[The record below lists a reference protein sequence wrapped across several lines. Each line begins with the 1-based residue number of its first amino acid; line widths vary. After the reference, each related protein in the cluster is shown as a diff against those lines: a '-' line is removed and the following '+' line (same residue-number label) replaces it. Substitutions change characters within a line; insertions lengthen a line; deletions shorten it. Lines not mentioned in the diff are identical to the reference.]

1 MIRPKDAEK
10 FVREFDAEE
19 KARIAAGSKRATY
32 ADVEAEV
39 EKLRL
44 RKEKYPAEW
53 GSAQEALYRY
63 YQEMLDWDE
72 HGFALA
78 GGFGGRRGRRGRRG
92 EDKSK
97 DAEAV
102 DAEEKEKDRKATHED
117 VKEYIRAIRYDMN
130 DYWGD
135 VPATMRAFHNE
146 LVKMLDWDADDL
158 PNMSEIWER
167 MGL

>member
-10 FVREFDAEE
+10 FVRECDAEE

-44 RKEKYPAEW
+44 SKEKYPAEW

-72 HGFALA
+72 TELPLL
-78 GGFGGRRGRRGRRG
+78 
-92 EDKSK
+92 EDLV
-97 DAEAV
+97 DEENEFEA
-102 DAEEKEKDRKATHED
+102 A
-117 VKEYIRAIRYDMN
+117 
-130 DYWGD
+130 
-135 VPATMRAFHNE
+135 
-146 LVKMLDWDADDL
+146 
-158 PNMSEIWER
+158 
-167 MGL
+167 

>member
-10 FVREFDAEE
+10 FVREFDAKE

-53 GSAQEALYRY
+53 GSVAEALFRY

-72 HGFALA
+72 QDLPLLEDLVDEEDEEDE
-78 GGFGGRRGRRGRRG
+78 

-97 DAEAV
+97 DAEAI
-102 DAEEKEKDRKATHED
+102 DDEEKAKERDRKATHED
-117 VKEYIRAIRYDMN
+117 VKEYIRAIRYEWD

-135 VPATMRAFHNE
+135 MSAASILFHKE
-146 LVKMLDWDADDL
+146 LTEMLSWDEKELPFLADI
-158 PNMSEIWER
+158 EKR

>member
-53 GSAQEALYRY
+53 GSAQEAFFRY

-72 HGFALA
+72 QDLPLL
-78 GGFGGRRGRRGRRG
+78 
-92 EDKSK
+92 EDLVDEEDEEDEEENESK
-97 DAEAV
+97 
-102 DAEEKEKDRKATHED
+102 DAEEKEDDRKATHED

-135 VPATMRAFHNE
+135 VPATMRAYHNE
-146 LVKMLDWDADDL
+146 LVKMLGWDADDL